1 MKKKW
6 KWLSH
11 FGDRPRRVLLIMK
24 NILLLTLVFNFQV
37 SASMLSQKKVTLN
50 LNDATLRECIRAIE
64 NQTTLGFLYNGEEL
78 NEVGEVSISVTDK
91 DLGEVLNTI
100 LTENGYTYNITNG
113 VILIR
118 KAPKVAPVLSSV
130 QDKKNTVTGRVSDA
144 SGQPLVGV
152 NVFVKGRETQGVI
165 TDVDGVFT
173 IEIKDQTETI
183 VFSYI
188 GFNTLEVV
196 ANKPVINITLEEE
209 INDLDEVVVTA
220 LGIKKQAKKVG
231 FAVTEVKGEDLA
243 QQQVVNPVQALQG
256 QAAGL
261 SVTTGDGT
269 MFGSSKIQLRGV
281 SVLNSSSNQ
290 PIFVVDGVIMD
301 VGVKGADTWGG
312 SNSND
317 MGSILK
323 NLDADNFESVS
334 VLKGAAATALYGSR
348 GINGAIIIKT
358 KGADT
363 AQQGFGV
370 TIKQTLGIDQ
380 VYDQLDMQYEY
391 GPGYF
396 SKYADNHEGNPW
408 DTRLFKHNND
418 GNPTIKGLPTTVL
431 WGPKFDPSVQYEFW
445 DSEYRPYAPVKDNI
459 KDAFDTGVMSSTH
472 VSIAG
477 GNDKT
482 RFFLSDTY
490 TKRTGIYPNNK
501 FSRNSLKL
509 SASHALADNLRAQAN
524 ISITNSKPENPNN
537 SLGRAFIYGSWNNM
551 YDSNEWGKREIAI
564 APHGG
569 VPNSEAGDDYAYVP
583 GNSIWFDYFQNSYVR
598 NEDFINSQFALDYS
612 PFKWLN
618 LKGEYYRVQ
627 YNTKSEEKKADRSY
641 AQKGNGGYYK
651 IQHNSSLEETWKL
664 VGSYNYDLTTGL
676 NISGIFGAERYDQE
690 KSESSAATQNGLVV
704 PGQYFIDNSKGTV
717 KGKGRNYGT
726 KRINSLYATLS
737 LDYLDTYFLEF
748 TGRNDWSSALTYA
761 DGSGNNSYF
770 YPSVSFSWLS
780 NQTINLPDWVD
791 MTKFRASWA
800 KVGNDT
806 SPYFLNKG
814 YRTGSALYD
823 GNIITN
829 SNDRIYMDPNIK
841 PEMKTSIEAGL
852 DFRFFRNRF
861 GVDFAWYSEEIDN
874 QIGKIEGN
882 SLDAYS
888 GYSGYYTNIG
898 SLKNEGLELSFFFTP
913 VRTQNWEWKSTV
925 NWWTNE
931 TSITDLHDEFG
942 GSYRIG
948 GDTYSHFFTE
958 AVAVEGGVYGELRSP
973 QKHKT
978 FYNEENPNDPRNG
991 KPLYNYSNGW
1001 RTPYPVQTGDSEK
1014 VGNIQPDFEYS
1025 FNNEIRYKR
1034 LMFSFLID
1042 GRSGGTVLSH
1052 ENRYGTANGQ
1062 TVSSLWARDAAHGG
1076 ISYES
1081 HFSGDTGVKYDDGVI
1096 PDLIFDEGVTAI
1108 NPAGEE
1114 VNIGG
1119 MSMQEA
1125 VEQGIIDPA
1134 HSSNYQYLLNSW
1146 GNGVVHDGWVT
1157 DVKYVA
1163 LRNINFNY
1171 SLSQQIAKKIG
1182 ASELSVG
1189 LNIRN
1194 VCYLYNNM
1202 PNNVNP
1208 ESVRGNSSNAS
1219 YFIQSAVP
1227 YTRSFTFNLTAK
1239 F

>member
-118 KAPKVAPVLSSV
+118 KAPKVTPVLSSV

-231 FAVTEVKGEDLA
+231 FAVTEVKGEELA
-243 QQQVVNPVQALQG
+243 QQQVVNPVQSLQG

-301 VGVKGADTWGG
+301 VGVKGSDTWGG

-363 AQQGFGV
+363 VQKGFGV
-370 TIKQTLGIDQ
+370 TIKQTLGIDH

-391 GPGYF
+391 GPGNYAPR
-396 SKYADNHEGNPW
+396 ADNHENNPF
-408 DTRLFKHNND
+408 DTRLFKHNAD
-418 GNPTIKGLPTTVL
+418 GNPTIKGLGYTTL
-431 WGPKFDPSVQYEFW
+431 WGPKFDPSIQYEFW

-459 KDAFDTGVMSSTH
+459 KDAFETGIMNSTH
-472 VSIAG
+472 VSISG

-509 SASHALADNLRAQAN
+509 SASHSIADNLNVQAN
-524 ISITNSKPENPNN
+524 ISITNSKPQNPNN

-551 YDSNEWGKREIAI
+551 YDVDEWGKREIAI

-569 VPNSEAGDDYAYVP
+569 IPNSEAGDDYAYVP

-598 NEDFINSQFALDYS
+598 NEDFINSQLSLNYS
-612 PFKWLN
+612 PFKWLDVR
-618 LKGEYYRVQ
+618 GEYYRVQ
-627 YNTKSEEKKADRSY
+627 YNVMSEQKRADRSY

-651 IQHNSSLEETWKL
+651 IEHNNSLEETMKL
-664 VGSYNYDLTTGL
+664 VATYNYDFTPAL
-676 NISGIFGAERYDQE
+676 NINGILGVERFDQE
-690 KSESSAATQNGLVV
+690 KSKSSAETKNGLIV

-717 KGKGRNYGT
+717 KGKGSIYGT
-726 KRINSLYATLS
+726 KRINSVYGTVS
-737 LDYLDTYFLEF
+737 LDYQDTYFLEF
-748 TGRNDWSSALTYA
+748 TGRNDWSSALTYS

-780 NQTINLPDWVD
+780 NQTINLPAWVD
-791 MTKFRASWA
+791 MTKFRLSWA

-806 SPYFLNKG
+806 GAYFLNSG
-814 YRTGSALYD
+814 YKNKSVLYD
-823 GNIITN
+823 GNVIIN
-829 SNDRIYMDPNIK
+829 ENKGIFMDPNIK

-852 DFRFFRNRF
+852 DFRFLQNRF
-861 GVDFAWYSEEIDN
+861 GIDFAWYSEEIEN
-874 QIGKIEGN
+874 QIGKIG
-882 SLDAYS
+882 LDSYS
-888 GYSGYYTNIG
+888 GYKNIHTNIAT
-898 SLKNEGLELSFFFTP
+898 LKNEGLELSFFFTP

-931 TSITDLHDEFG
+931 TTLPELNEQFG
-942 GSYRIG
+942 GSKRIG

-973 QKHKT
+973 QKQKT
-978 FYNEENPNDPRNG
+978 FLNEDDPNDPRNG
-991 KPLYNYSNGW
+991 KPLCKYSNGW
-1001 RTPYPVQTGDSEK
+1001 RTPYAVQAGTSET

-1025 FNNEIRYKR
+1025 FNNQIRYKR
-1034 LMFSFLID
+1034 LRFSFLID

-1052 ENRYGTANGQ
+1052 ENRYGTMLGQ
-1062 TVSSLWARDAAHGG
+1062 TVSSLYARDAAHGG
-1076 ISYES
+1076 LT
-1081 HFSGDTGVKYDDGVI
+1081 FTGSFGEDAGTVYDDGVI
-1096 PDLIFDEGVTAI
+1096 PDIIFDENVTATDPSGNVVDI
-1108 NPAGEE
+1108 S
-1114 VNIGG
+1114 G

-1125 VEQGIIDPA
+1125 VDQGIIDPVHA
-1134 HSSNYQYLLNSW
+1134 STYTYLQNSW
-1146 GNGVVHDGWVT
+1146 GNGVINDGWVT
-1157 DVKYVA
+1157 DVEYVA
-1163 LRNINFNY
+1163 LRNINLNY
-1171 SLSQQIAKKIG
+1171 SLSQRIAKKIG

-1227 YTRSFTFNLTAK
+1227 YTRSYSFNLTAK